1 MRVAFFVPSFPE
13 TSETFILR
21 QVVGLL
27 DRGHEVRIFAYRAA
41 SGGPVPE
48 AVRTRRLEELVR
60 VLPNRRDEAASA
72 EQSSAPGVRES
83 GRWPSPSL
91 RVVDCLRQH
100 YADRLG
106 GWRTLFR
113 TLATL
118 SGERPFDVVHCHY
131 GDVGLRYAV
140 AGRLWRAPL
149 IVSFYGYDGSVVPR
163 ERGARIYEPLF
174 AETGAVTVLSDHMA
188 RRLQSLGCPPS
199 LLRRV
204 PLAVD
209 PEIRKPRSAATD
221 RGGPRLLT
229 VARLTEK
236 KGIEFALR
244 ALSVVRHEFPGIRY
258 EIVGTGALHDDL
270 EETARRLGVA
280 DIVHFAGA
288 RTQEYVGEALH
299 RADVFLLPSV
309 TAANGDE
316 EGTPTALL
324 EAALCGMPVL
334 STVHAGIP
342 EIVSD
347 GTSGYL
353 VPERDVDALAAR
365 LGTLL
370 REPQRWPAMGEAGRR
385 YVETHHLT
393 SVVAERLERLYL
405 EMCAPGRHPGREDD
419 RETAPRPGLERWA
432 GGVTGTDGAP

>member
-83 GRWPSPSL
+83 GQWPSPSL

-174 AETGAVTVLSDHMA
+174 AETGAVTVCLPQDVQTEA
-188 RRLQSLGCPPS
+188 YDYPAPFFEKRVWRVQRTVPPVEQLQ
-199 LLRRV
+199 R
-204 PLAVD
+204 AVEAIGRAKNPVIIAGD
-209 PEIRKPRSAATD
+209 RK
-221 RGGPRLLT
+221 
-229 VARLTEK
+229 
-236 KGIEFALR
+236 
-244 ALSVVRHEFPGIRY
+244 SVV
-258 EIVGTGALHDDL
+258 
-270 EETARRLGVA
+270 
-280 DIVHFAGA
+280 
-288 RTQEYVGEALH
+288 
-299 RADVFLLPSV
+299 
-309 TAANGDE
+309 
-316 EGTPTALL
+316 
-324 EAALCGMPVL
+324 
-334 STVHAGIP
+334 
-342 EIVSD
+342 
-347 GTSGYL
+347 
-353 VPERDVDALAAR
+353 
-365 LGTLL
+365 
-370 REPQRWPAMGEAGRR
+370 
-385 YVETHHLT
+385 
-393 SVVAERLERLYL
+393 
-405 EMCAPGRHPGREDD
+405 
-419 RETAPRPGLERWA
+419 
-432 GGVTGTDGAP
+432 